1 MNDRKKGNTY
11 IQMVNNILERPTN
24 KLEVLYRLDVNFNI
38 EESNVDSII
47 GRTAHILFLE
57 NEQLMKM
64 MVSRYKMFFN

>member
-1 MNDRKKGNTY
+1 
-11 IQMVNNILERPTN
+11 MVNNILERPTN